1 VRKGI
6 VMEVD
11 ERFLTLLTPEGEFLK
26 ARKQKQDYLIGQ
38 EIDFSPV
45 NEVLKKKSL
54 FYSLPGKAVA
64 AAVFAIMIATASF
77 LPNFGSNDVYAYM
90 SIDVNPS
97 VELAVN
103 DELEVIKLEAYNIEG
118 EEIISKLNN
127 WKNQDISIV
136 TSQIINEI
144 KIQGYFQNHDEVII
158 STVYEEKAQPEIAKQ
173 LEANIEELEE
183 EIEKEN
189 LQLTVIQGTKEE
201 RKTAQEK
208 GITTGVLKE
217 SKPSIKKNANE
228 KEDDKSKSSDKK
240 DAFEDK
246 KKMENLKN
254 KNKEIEKEDKD
265 KKQPPGKQKQDE
277 KKETGKVNKDKNKKD
292 KEKETGKE
300 KKTVN
305 INHQDNDND
314 NDEEDHDDDQDK
326 NDNDDDKNKNKNN
339 DRKNDKKDK
348 KEDKE
353 QKKNNKKNEDD

>member
-1 VRKGI
+1 
-6 VMEVD
+6 MEVD

-118 EEIISKLNN
+118 EQIISKLNN
-127 WKNQDISIV
+127 WKKQDVSIV

-158 STVYEEKAQPEIAKQ
+158 STVYEEKAQPKISKQ

-183 EIEKEN
+183 EIEKAN

-201 RKTAQEK
+201 RKSAQEK

-217 SKPSIKKNANE
+217 SKPNIKKNVNE
-228 KEDDKSKSSDKK
+228 KEDNKSKSSDEKVPF
-240 DAFEDK
+240 DDK
-246 KKMENLKN
+246 KKMDKPKN
-254 KNKEIEKEDKD
+254 KNNELEKEDKEKD
-265 KKQPPGKQKQDE
+265 KKQSPGKQKQDE
-277 KKETGKVNKDKNKKD
+277 KKKTGKVNKDKNKKD
-292 KEKETGKE
+292 KEK
-300 KKTVN
+300 KTVN
-305 INHQDNDND
+305 INHQDNND
-314 NDEEDHDDDQDK
+314 DDDDDDDDQDK
-326 NDNDDDKNKNKNN
+326 NDKEDAKKKNKNN
-339 DRKNDKKDK
+339 DRKNDKNDK

-353 QKKNNKKNEDD
+353 NKKNNEKNEDD